1 MLCQIWEKKKEKKI
15 NNNRLLL
22 LLLFFCLN
30 SGVTPATLEIYSYI
44 QNI

>member
-30 SGVTPATLEIYSYI
+30 SGVAPATLEIYSYI